1 MKLTY
6 DPDTDSLYIELV
18 GGSAHSSTELT
29 EGVVVDY
36 AADRTVIG
44 FDIEHASRKFDVS
57 TLETDGL
64 PLQRLKAA

>member
-6 DPDTDSLYIELV
+6 DSDTDSLYIELIA
-18 GGSAHSSTELT
+18 GSAHSSTELT

-44 FDIEHASRKFDVS
+44 FDIEHASQKFDVG
-57 TLETDGL
+57 TLEMDGF
-64 PLQRLKAA
+64 PLRRLKAA

>member
-18 GGSAHSSTELT
+18 AGCAHASTELT
-29 EGVVVDY
+29 DGVVVDF
-36 AADRTVIG
+36 AADQSVIG
-44 FDIEHASRKFDVS
+44 FDIEHASRKFDMG

-64 PLQRLKAA
+64 PLRRLKAA